1 LASKEKKKFNCKN
14 SGRYKVSEKPQK
26 VHQRVEHK
34 RKIRIFLSSKPTL
47 FQRSN
52 MFTLFQTSKP
62 LGPIDKVA
70 PKYL

>member
-1 LASKEKKKFNCKN
+1 VTPKRFQK
-14 SGRYKVSEKPQK
+14 KPQK

-34 RKIRIFLSSKPTL
+34 RKIRILLSPKSPL

-52 MFTLFQTSKP
+52 MFTLIQNSKP
-62 LGPIDKVA
+62 LGPIDNVA